1 MTTLHEQL
9 IARLKAIQR
18 DVDNEAECSSDVN
31 DIDITLT
38 YSLNDFADEQIQR
51 IKQQIAE
58 QIEQDRPRF
67 SDFLAKIPA
76 DLLACDNQTL
86 QTLVDEGQG
95 LLDETAQTRLT
106 HYREF
111 FKSSLPI
118 QQHLKTPPKTRIV
131 DFSHEPTF
139 SVSKQ
144 TKLEKAHTQSDN
156 GNKPV
161 RGLREAWS
169 NPIVLFPKLD
179 LNDERKVPPSTTS
192 NAKPPSL
199 SSQETSHAF

>member
-1 MTTLHEQL
+1 MITLHEQL
-9 IARLKAIQR
+9 IARLNDIQR

-38 YSLNDFADEQIQR
+38 YSLNDFANEQIQK

-76 DLLACDNQTL
+76 DLLACDNHTL

-106 HYREF
+106 RYREL

-131 DFSHEPTF
+131 DFNHEPTF
-139 SVSKQ
+139 SVSKPI
-144 TKLEKAHTQSDN
+144 KSKKSHTQSDPCN
-156 GNKPV
+156 TVEQKPV
-161 RGLREAWS
+161 RGLKEAWS

-179 LNDERKVPPSTTS
+179 LKDERKAPPSTPS

-199 SSQETSHAF
+199 FS